1 MMISLALK
9 SFKLRPDDVVARLT
23 TSGLTSAFFVSDY
36 ETRAE
41 FAFLLLQLPLT
52 RAAHSVPPLSTH
64 CRRGVTASAAAAAA
78 FMCIMKHSSSSVSS
92 LARRRS
98 LELL

>member
-9 SFKLRPDDVVARLT
+9 SFKLRPDDVVARLR

-52 RAAHSVPPLSTH
+52 RAAHSATPLSTH
-64 CRRGVTASAAAAAA
+64 CRRGVTASAA

>member
-52 RAAHSVPPLSTH
+52 RAAHSVSLPSAH
-64 CRRGVTASAAAAAA
+64 IAGV
-78 FMCIMKHSSSSVSS
+78 
-92 LARRRS
+92 
-98 LELL
+98 E

>member
-1 MMISLALK
+1 MTSLHDSQRQRRAE
-9 SFKLRPDDVVARLT
+9 
-23 TSGLTSAFFVSDY
+23 LTSAFFVSDY

-52 RAAHSVPPLSTH
+52 RAAHSVSPLSTH
-64 CRRGVTASAAAAAA
+64 CRRGVTASAAA